1 MAPSNRRRVHVL
13 PPNAHLSPRAR
24 TFNTRTHAHA
34 CMHER
39 MHTLRNHQFS
49 RNSWQ
54 IHFEETKDFENQE
67 KIRQSVTKSTLFSLG
82 YWESNNI
89 INNQISLCTSSP
101 PHCAHLGTWLAT
113 NAAAARPLEPL
124 ESQAA
129 CTENCVYECMQTAQ
143 LTPQV
148 HVSSRRVP
156 FSCFL
161 IERRSSKAQ
170 TNRASSQRA
179 LVELSSPVHLLNVR
193 RSFAF
198 WRNCVVVTNNFEK
211 TWFRKNCASSSDVIK
226 SARDAICHNF
236 LSLASFKLPI

>member
-101 PHCAHLGTWLAT
+101 PPLRSLGDLVGYQRSCCKTIGTIRKPSCLHRKLCLWVHADCSANSTSACVVQKSTFFVLSHWKKK
-113 NAAAARPLEPL
+113 L
-124 ESQAA
+124 ESADKQSF
-129 CTENCVYECMQTAQ
+129 
-143 LTPQV
+143 LPK
-148 HVSSRRVP
+148 SFSR
-156 FSCFL
+156 
-161 IERRSSKAQ
+161 
-170 TNRASSQRA
+170 T
-179 LVELSSPVHLLNVR
+179 
-193 RSFAF
+193 
-198 WRNCVVVTNNFEK
+198 
-211 TWFRKNCASSSDVIK
+211 
-226 SARDAICHNF
+226 
-236 LSLASFKLPI
+236 